1 MTAFLMLAAATRLLA
16 PTVADPDLWGHIR
29 FGQRTLAHGIERV
42 DPFSYLTA
50 GHGWINHE
58 LLSEVAFGF
67 LYDLG
72 GGTALIALKTLVA
85 LLTVG
90 LLYGHLVRRG
100 LDAVRAGLLLLF
112 SLFLLVPGLATVRPQ
127 MFTFLF
133 FTLTVLVL
141 YRVEHGRERWLWA
154 LPPLFAVWINFHGGV
169 LAGVG
174 IVGVWGLARA
184 AGALATRDTRRA
196 WQRLRTPLA
205 VGAACGGA
213 LLLSPYGPELALFLL
228 RTATVPR
235 PDIVEWQ
242 PLDVFSAPGA
252 IYLAVVGFAAATL
265 IRSPAPRRPALL
277 AVLVAVVLLPLSA
290 IRHLQLFAIAVPAL
304 LADHFAA
311 VWSRDSVPAS
321 PRRWERALVT
331 AVTVL
336 AGGVLIGSS
345 VPEARCIRIDPRRAL
360 AFPVRAVAWLDA
372 SGVEGNMVT
381 SFDWGEYALW
391 HLAPGVKISMDG
403 RRETVYPDSI
413 YDEYLRLQYG
423 LEGWR
428 GVLEREESELVLFSK
443 RWQGYQLV
451 DLDPEWERLYEDR
464 IGGVFARAGH
474 PAIGRLRRT
483 PVPDVSVD
491 GAGECVP

>member
-1 MTAFLMLAAATRLLA
+1 MLAAATRLLA

-29 FGQRTLAHGIERV
+29 FGQRTLALGLERV

-50 GHGWINHE
+50 GHEWINHE
-58 LLSEVAFGF
+58 WISEVVFGF

-72 GGTALIALKTLVA
+72 GGVALIALKTLVA
-85 LLTVG
+85 LATVG

-100 LDAVRAGLLLLF
+100 SDAVRAGLLVLF

-141 YRVEHGRERWLWA
+141 HRVESGRERWLWA
-154 LPPLFAVWINFHGGV
+154 LPPLLAVWINFHGGV

-174 IVGVWGLARA
+174 ILGVWGLARA
-184 AGALATRDTRRA
+184 AVALATRDAAVA
-196 WQRLRTPLA
+196 WRSLRLPLA
-205 VGAACGGA
+205 AGAACAAA
-213 LLLSPYGPELALFLL
+213 LLLNPYGPKLPLFLL

-235 PDIVEWQ
+235 PDIIEWQ

-252 IYLAVVGFAAATL
+252 VYLVLVGFAAFT
-265 IRSPAPRRPALL
+265 IVRSGAPRHPALL

-290 IRHLQLFAIAVPAL
+290 IRHVQLFAIAVPAL
-304 LADHFAA
+304 LADHVADA
-311 VWSRDSVPAS
+311 WSRSSVPAT
-321 PRRWERALVT
+321 PRRWERILVT

-336 AGGVLIGSS
+336 AGGALLGSS
-345 VPEARCIRIDPRRAL
+345 VPEARCIRIDPRRAM
-360 AFPVRAVAWLDA
+360 AFPVRAVAWLEHG
-372 SGVEGNMVT
+372 GVPANVVT

-391 HLAPGVKISMDG
+391 HLAPDMKISMDG

-413 YDEYLRLQYG
+413 YDEYLRFQYG

-428 GVLEREESELVLFSK
+428 GVLERPESELVLFSK

-451 DLDPEWERLYEDR
+451 DLDPGWERVYEDA
-464 IGGVFARAGH
+464 IGGVFARRGH
-474 PAIGRLRRT
+474 PAIARLRET
-483 PVPDVSVD
+483 PIPEVSVD
-491 GAGECVP
+491 GAGTCVP